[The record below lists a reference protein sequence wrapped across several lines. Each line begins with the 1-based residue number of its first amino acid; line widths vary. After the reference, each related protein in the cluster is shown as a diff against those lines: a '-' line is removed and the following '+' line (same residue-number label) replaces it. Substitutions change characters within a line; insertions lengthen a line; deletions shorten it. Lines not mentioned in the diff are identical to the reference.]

1 MNCGLRTVRLS
12 HEHPDKAALIWGW
25 PEHINCRPH
34 RLCYRP
40 LPSLGLPLPYG
51 RRPSASTVIAPL
63 TNLSP
68 AWRAVTIV
76 AITKLLFGLVA
87 ETPQLPSSA
96 RKAFRQFELG
106 PTAPDLQA
114 PLPTQVASAVKLRP
128 EHEYGSSPPTS
139 SRATAGNLCRRKRGG
154 REIAQSV
161 G

>member
-1 MNCGLRTVRLS
+1 MGLARAYKLPATQAMLPPFTLAGS
-12 HEHPDKAALIWGW
+12 AAALWT
-25 PEHINCRPH
+25 
-34 RLCYRP
+34 
-40 LPSLGLPLPYG
+40 
-51 RRPSASTVIAPL
+51 ASIGIDGHCPADEPFT
-63 TNLSP
+63 

-76 AITKLLFGLVA
+76 AITELLFGLVA

-139 SRATAGNLCRRKRGG
+139 SRATARNVCRRKRGG